1 SGVIASVKNL
11 ENQLTSN
18 IGLGFSVYAKT
29 RGETLPES
37 DSDGDSSSDSA
48 NQSQQDIPQDLQ
60 KNEGIP
66 ENLIAKFKKIS
77 GIKTI
82 AEEKDVLANPVNAK

>member
-1 SGVIASVKNL
+1 MTQIIKRAWLAIVRKPRRSAILALIITVVLSALICQSGVIASVKNL

-29 RGETLPES
+29 QGETLPES
-37 DSDGDSSSDSA
+37 DSSSDSA

-60 KNEGIP
+60 KN
-66 ENLIAKFKKIS
+66 
-77 GIKTI
+77 
-82 AEEKDVLANPVNAK
+82 